1 MLDTKKNMGV
11 IMNEPEANNESVK
24 ITCEECYGSGVSRTI
39 NGDMGVDNCWC
50 CDGYGYYREYYTKE

>member
-1 MLDTKKNMGV
+1 
-11 IMNEPEANNESVK
+11 MNEPEVNNESVK